1 MRPSGV
7 RLQASTL
14 SVKVYLAED
23 LPQSEGRERKG
34 EKERERERER
44 GRGEGG
50 NVIIIIYVVDPQHF
64 KSVFIKGSV
73 SL

>member
-1 MRPSGV
+1 MCSCTQLLFCYSNLLRPSGV

-23 LPQSEGRERKG
+23 LPQSESREMKG

-44 GRGEGG
+44 EGEEGE
-50 NVIIIIYVVDPQHF
+50 VM
-64 KSVFIKGSV
+64 
-73 SL
+73 